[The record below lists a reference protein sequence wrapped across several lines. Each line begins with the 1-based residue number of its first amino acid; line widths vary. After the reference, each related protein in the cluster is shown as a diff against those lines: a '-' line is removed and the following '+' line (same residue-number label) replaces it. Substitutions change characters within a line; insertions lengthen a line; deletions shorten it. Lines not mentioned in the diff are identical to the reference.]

1 MRRREFIAGL
11 GSAAVWP
18 LVAQGQRR
26 RPQAKIGV
34 LWHAGSEREEAPFL
48 TALRQGLA
56 DRGYVEGDNLSLDN
70 RFAAEQYDRFNQ
82 LAAELVDSK
91 VDVLVAV
98 SPAAAAAA
106 KRATST
112 VPVVFVVVP
121 DPVRSKLV
129 DSLAHPGGNVTGLSN
144 LVVDLSA
151 KRLQLFKDAVPDL
164 SRIALLVNVG
174 DPDIAR
180 RTVNEVQEAA
190 ARLLLTVRPTDVEK
204 PSDLDTAF
212 STLDRQQVDGVMTT
226 LDAMMFNERKH
237 IADLALTRHL
247 PALVH
252 NREMVQAG
260 GLISY
265 GPSFPDLFR
274 RAADYVDKIITG
286 AKPSEL
292 PVEQP
297 TKFEL
302 VINGKTAKVTWPH
315 NSAALLARADEVI
328 E

>member
-1 MRRREFIAGL
+1 MKRRAFIVGL
-11 GSAAVWP
+11 GSAAAWP
-18 LVAQGQRR
+18 FIAQGQQR
-26 RPQAKIGV
+26 RPKVKIGV
-34 LWHAGSEREEAPFL
+34 LWHAGSELEEAPFL
-48 TALRQGLA
+48 TALRQGFA
-56 DRGYVEGDNLSLDN
+56 DLGYVEGDNLVLDN

-112 VPVVFVVVP
+112 IPVVFVVVP

-129 DSLAHPGGNVTGLSN
+129 ESLARPGGNVTGLSN

-151 KRLQLFKDAVPDL
+151 KRLQLFKDAVADL
-164 SRIALLVNVG
+164 SRVALLVNVG

-180 RTVNEVQEAA
+180 RTIDEVQQAA
-190 ARLLLTVRPTDVEK
+190 ARLQLTVQSADVK
-204 PSDLDTAF
+204 KQSDLDTAF
-212 STLDRQQVDGVMTT
+212 STLDREHVDGVMTT

-237 IADLALTRHL
+237 IADLALAQHL
-247 PALVH
+247 PTLVH

-274 RAADYVDKIITG
+274 RAAGYVDKIMTG

-302 VINGKTAKVTWPH
+302 VLNLKTAKALGLAVAPM
-315 NSAALLARADEVI
+315 LLARADEVV